1 MRRILAG
8 CLAGMAMALLATPGH
23 PTEPPARVG
32 RLAALS
38 GPVSFHPQDA
48 GSWEQ
53 AVPNYPVTD
62 GAAFWTEPGGRA
74 EIEIA
79 ASRIVMDA
87 VTELVVDAIAEAA
100 VVATLPQGEI
110 LLALSGLGA
119 GESYTVRTP
128 RAAAII
134 RTNGRYAIAAGDLNH
149 PTRITVLAGAARV
162 SGAHFALDIG
172 AGQAGVIEGA
182 EDFTARLAPVEPSAF
197 LAAQATADH
206 PALPP
211 ETPATGTIPPQ
222 QPPAATLS
230 PTPPPTPPTVA
241 QMPGGLALRAHG
253 DWADVPGYG
262 HVWFP
267 RVPSNWQPY
276 RDGRWTWVRPW
287 GWTWIDNAPFGFA
300 TTHYGRWLRLR
311 GRWAWWPG
319 PPGQLPVYAP
329 AMVALNGPPGPS
341 GPLRWRPLGAHEPYR
356 PWPGARPARPNLIL
370 PPPGPPQATHPP
382 APGPILFRPLP
393 GNPAFPAQTPSR

>member
-1 MRRILAG
+1 MRGVLAG
-8 CLAGMAMALLATPGH
+8 CLAGMAVALLATPAH
-23 PTEPPARVG
+23 PAELPARVG

-38 GPVSFHPQDA
+38 GPVSFHPQEA

-53 AVPNYPVTD
+53 AVLNYPVTD

-87 VTELVVDAIAEAA
+87 ATELDFDAIAEAA

-110 LLALSGLGA
+110 LLALSDLGPE
-119 GESYTVRTP
+119 ESYTVRTP
-128 RAAAII
+128 RAAAVI
-134 RTNGRYAIAAGDLNH
+134 RANGRYGIYAGDLDH
-149 PTRITVLAGAARV
+149 PTRITVLTGAARV
-162 SGAHFALDIG
+162 SGANFALDIG

-182 EDFTARLAPVEPSAF
+182 EDFAAHVAPAEPSAF
-197 LAAQATADH
+197 LAAQATPEQ

-211 ETPATGTIPPQ
+211 GLPPEAPAAATGTIPPQ
-222 QPPAATLS
+222 QPPS
-230 PTPPPTPPTVA
+230 PTATPPKVA
-241 QMPGGLALRAHG
+241 QMPGGLALWTQG
-253 DWADVPGYG
+253 DWADVAGYG

-267 RVPSNWQPY
+267 RVPGNWQPY

-287 GWTWIDNAPFGFA
+287 GWTWVDNAPFGFA

-319 PPGQLPVYAP
+319 PPGQRPVYAP
-329 AMVALNGPPGPS
+329 AMVALHGPPGPN
-341 GPLRWRPLGAHEPYR
+341 GPLRWRPLGAHEPFR
-356 PWPGARPARPNLIL
+356 PWPVAPSARPNLIL
-370 PPPGPPQATHPP
+370 PPPGQPQAAHPP
-382 APGPILFRPLP
+382 VPGPILFRPLP